1 MDCVA
6 QNYEDL
12 AKAWAE
18 HIDQPFSVT
27 PYEVSLDLGLMQGLW
42 LNIYPEVFEFIESD
56 PHSFAD
62 KVAAYRHAASSK
74 KLQEM

>member
-6 QNYEDL
+6 KNYEDL

-27 PYEVSLDLGLMQGLW
+27 SYEVCLDLGLIQGLW
-42 LNIYPEVFEFIESD
+42 LNIYPEVLDFIESD

-62 KVAAYRHAASSK
+62 KVAAYRHAAASK
-74 KLQEM
+74 KLQEL